1 MTIVRRSMLLSLVFL
16 MASVLVIS
24 VGFVAVTVVLIFLM
38 QYFPALQLLDIKVY
52 HILVFLSII
61 GFYMYT
67 AGWLIG
73 KPSLAVVGWMKG
85 LSEGQYD
92 SRFYGERYSF
102 LWRKKDK
109 IKLIYIPFK
118 DMIVRLQELTATL
131 DHNRQELE
139 QANELREQWISGVS
153 HDIKTP
159 LSYIKGYL
167 DVMVSPQIELAK
179 EEKERIFR
187 LLSQK
192 VQEIEGLIRTFQF
205 KHGKPRVLKARSDL
219 VRFLRELTLDAANN
233 PKSAAC
239 QFSFESQVSAL
250 PYYFDAKLLK
260 RAVQN
265 ILMNAVLHNPPETSI
280 TVQVRTDQNIQIII
294 TDNGVGMPS
303 EVVQRFDHRQ
313 PGDLQDK
320 DEGIGLFV
328 VKDLIEEHRGE
339 LQVHSRP
346 NRGTTVTI
354 LLPLDA
360 VR

>member
-52 HILVFLSII
+52 HILVFVSIL
-61 GFYMYT
+61 GFYMYM

-85 LSEGQYD
+85 LSEGRYD
-92 SRFYGERYSF
+92 SDVYQKRYFF
-102 LWRKKDK
+102 LWNKQQK
-109 IKLIYIPFK
+109 IRLRYIPFK

-131 DHNRQELE
+131 EHNRQELE

-187 LLSQK
+187 LLAQK

-205 KHGKPRVLKARSDL
+205 RHGKPRVLKTRSDL
-219 VRFLRELTLDAANN
+219 VRFLRGLTLDAANN

-239 QFSFESQVSAL
+239 QFSFESQVSVL
-250 PYYFDAKLLK
+250 PYYFDSKLLK

-303 EVVQRFDHRQ
+303 EVVQRFYHRQ

-339 LQVHSRP
+339 LEVHSRP
-346 NRGTTVTI
+346 NQGTTVTI